1 MEKPRL
7 TSAERYGFI
16 MLLLILAATIA
27 MFAYSKY
34 CHSPSVTVI
43 ESTNLPP
50 VQAIPDS
57 TKTDTPDSISHKGK
71 KSRKQPSK
79 TPPPRDIFEHKLD
92 KR

>member
-1 MEKPRL
+1 MEKPHL

-16 MLLLILAATIA
+16 ILLLILAATIA

-34 CHSPSVTVI
+34 CDSTSVTII

-50 VQAIPDS
+50 VQAISDS
-57 TKTDTPDSISHKGK
+57 TETDGLPQTNK

-79 TPPPRDIFEHKLD
+79 PPSQTTRNVLEYKLD